1 MKASTVSLIN
11 GLILLVIGL
20 YGYLGSDIKP
30 VTALIPV
37 IFGVGIISM
46 NKGVKNENKL
56 ISHIVVILTLLI
68 LFGLI
73 KPLLS
78 AIERQD
84 NMAILRVFSM
94 FFSTLVSMVFFVKTF
109 IRARKSK

>member
-20 YGYLGSDIKP
+20 YGYLGSEIKP

-46 NKGVKNENKL
+46 NKGVKNENKYT
-56 ISHIVVILTLLI
+56 IIYIYRESRIV
-68 LFGLI
+68 LFEL
-73 KPLLS
+73 
-78 AIERQD
+78 
-84 NMAILRVFSM
+84 
-94 FFSTLVSMVFFVKTF
+94 
-109 IRARKSK
+109 